1 MCSVTIGR
9 PMVGFWRLAAPK
21 EVGFRHCGNG
31 LLSQLLRPIHVNVL
45 ATPKSIVTRYF
56 KLLG

>member
-1 MCSVTIGR
+1 MCSVTIGA
-9 PMVGFWRLAAPK
+9 PMVGFVAHAPK
-21 EVGFRHCGNG
+21 EVGDRHCGNG

>member
-1 MCSVTIGR
+1 
-9 PMVGFWRLAAPK
+9 MVGFVAHAPK
-21 EVGFRHCGNG
+21 EVGGRYCGIG
-31 LLSQLLRPIHVNVL
+31 LLSQLLRPIYVNVL